1 MIGLSNTPGPVEVV
15 KVSRQGRVTVIETM
29 RFLMPYQAKR
39 EAKAKNPATCHHN
52 SRSNDYSRK
61 DRP

>member
-15 KVSRQGRVTVIETM
+15 KVSRQGRVTVTETM

-52 SRSNDYSRK
+52 CRADDYAGR
-61 DRP
+61 R